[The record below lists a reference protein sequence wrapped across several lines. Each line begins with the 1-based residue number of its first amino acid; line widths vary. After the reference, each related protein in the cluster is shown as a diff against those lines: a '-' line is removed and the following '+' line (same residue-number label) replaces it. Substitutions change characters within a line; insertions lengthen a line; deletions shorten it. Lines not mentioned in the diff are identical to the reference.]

1 MKYSARSSRG
11 FTLVELMVTVAIV
24 AILAAIA
31 YPSYIDYIYRSRL
44 EQARVVVMDNV
55 KMMER
60 YYGLS
65 RSFEC
70 KADYIGKVNT
80 TCTGNK
86 FTAVLPSNADS
97 NITDYY
103 DFAMTSIN
111 KGNSY
116 IITAKPK
123 SEKYSSNTLAN
134 KKLFL
139 NYDAISNSY
148 ARCTQSGFTQS
159 EKNSATVT
167 GCEVL

>member
-70 KADYIGKVNT
+70 KAD
-80 TCTGNK
+80 
-86 FTAVLPSNADS
+86 
-97 NITDYY
+97 
-103 DFAMTSIN
+103 
-111 KGNSY
+111 
-116 IITAKPK
+116 
-123 SEKYSSNTLAN
+123 
-134 KKLFL
+134 
-139 NYDAISNSY
+139 
-148 ARCTQSGFTQS
+148 
-159 EKNSATVT
+159 
-167 GCEVL
+167 